1 MELPAAVFRIKANE
15 DLEEQITK
23 NKNEYKDILI
33 FPEINNDLVLQL
45 VEEQAR
51 LLARRILTDACSVS
65 MLTAK
70 LQFPGLFT
78 VTVHVLKTN

>member
-45 VEEQAR
+45 
-51 LLARRILTDACSVS
+51 
-65 MLTAK
+65 
-70 LQFPGLFT
+70 QFPGLFT
-78 VTVHVLKTN
+78 VNLSTENPFVFPNGCCNQKKFVLLIIFTK